1 MRARDVIA
9 QLLTRLPLLTDKFS
23 DTLVTSSITH
33 AEPTLTINTAAAHG
47 LAIGN
52 YFHLVGVRST
62 IPISSF
68 TRVGTVGTIT
78 FSRAHDRVLEDFAPT
93 VNVEGAAQAEFNG
106 TFTIL
111 SVPTRLTMTV
121 AMADSGP
128 TTSTG
133 ASRVATDAD
142 SYLRSFNRLY
152 SVASIVDTD
161 TFTALTSITGASAP
175 DDTSAELRV
184 KPRISGAVTLD
195 RAVETYTRQA
205 SGKFWAYVV
214 MGDVTASRGLE
225 HRSDAIDRQLSD
237 GGFRQQV
244 VSPFSVVVFAPATDD
259 VAARRVRDE
268 MSELW
273 APICRSLLGSRFPTQ
288 LASSLCGEVNFVG
301 HGLLDYQKGYYVHGF
316 AFQAVEELG
325 FNDTIGYNDSVAFRD
340 IDYTMTPDLGAPQ
353 GQGKMTGSANLDG

>member
-9 QLLTRLPLLTDKFS
+9 QLLTRLPLVTDKFS
-23 DTLVTSSITH
+23 DTIVMASALH
-33 AEPTLTINTAAAHG
+33 AEPTLTINTTGAHG
-47 LAIGN
+47 LVVGN
-52 YFHLVGVRST
+52 YFHLVGTKS
-62 IPISSF
+62 PISITSF
-68 TRVGTVGTIT
+68 TRAGTVGTIT
-78 FSRAHDRVLEDFAPT
+78 FSRAHDRVLESFAPT
-93 VNVEGAAQAEFNG
+93 ITTQGAVESQFNG

-111 SVPTRLTMTV
+111 SVPTRTTMTV
-121 AMADSGP
+121 LMADSGP

-133 ASRVATDAD
+133 TRVAVDAD
-142 SYLRSFNRLY
+142 SYVRSYNRLF
-152 SVASIVDTD
+152 SVASITDED
-161 TFTALTSITGASAP
+161 TFTATTSITGADAP
-175 DDTSAELRV
+175 DIAAATLRV

-195 RAVETYTRQA
+195 RAVETYTRQGA
-205 SGKFWAYVV
+205 SKFWAYVV

-225 HRSDAIDRQLSD
+225 HKSDAVDRQLAD

-273 APICRSLLGSRFPTQ
+273 APVCRSLLGSRFPSQ

-301 HGLLDYQKGYYVHGF
+301 HGMLDYQKGYYVHGF

-340 IDYTMTPDLGAPQ
+340 VDYTMTPDLGAPQ
-353 GQGKMTGSANLDG
+353 GQGKMTGTANLDG